1 MALPTNTGA
10 FIHNG
15 VNCTPNTIQT
25 AQGVPYSNT
34 SSGLSATNV
43 QGAIDEVYKSTIPTV
58 FGTQTEGTYA
68 LTGNIN
74 IPALYDG
81 LTINYY
87 LPYSMA
93 GTGPATLNLTLSN
106 GTTTGAKSIYLRS
119 GYLLGEQYFSGDTI
133 QMTFYSAGSIT
144 KNGTPTTIDMWICQ
158 GETGMVRHTNLSNSA
173 NFEYPLLMGTP
184 TPLAAYSIA
193 GKSYGNLSYNP
204 STTTL
209 TATKFAGDISAC
221 TGLSGTSVSY
231 DSSTNVTT
239 AITNVSDR
247 VSVLERNKNTS
258 GSIDV
263 SSYTNTNPYIVP
275 QDGYVVISSE
285 TSSSGVIRVVV
296 QFSNG
301 TTGPY
306 MYMNVTGNYQI
317 QNTFVK
323 KGMRVWILANTA
335 TASTI
340 RYFPLES

>member
-1 MALPTNTGA
+1 
-10 FIHNG
+10 
-15 VNCTPNTIQT
+15 
-25 AQGVPYSNT
+25 
-34 SSGLSATNV
+34 
-43 QGAIDEVYKSTIPTV
+43 VYKSTIPTV

-87 LPYSMA
+87 LPYSMT

-144 KNGTPTTIDMWICQ
+144 KNGTPTIIDMWICQ

-231 DSSTNVTT
+231 SNTNSGLTATDVQDAIDEVNDKITDDRQLYTYRVPNVGNNITIRMTVQTSGEQLIHIVGAVANGQAFYDSIITCSASTGTIYCRNNSTQSLGNPI
-239 AITNVSDR
+239 ITNNVVKFTVADWTQML
-247 VSVLERNKNTS
+247 VTS
-258 GSIDV
+258 LH
-263 SSYTNTNPYIVP
+263 P
-275 QDGYVVISSE
+275 ISE
-285 TSSSGVIRVVV
+285 ITK
-296 QFSNG
+296 
-301 TTGPY
+301 TPT
-306 MYMNVTGNYQI
+306 
-317 QNTFVK
+317 
-323 KGMRVWILANTA
+323 
-335 TASTI
+335 
-340 RYFPLES
+340 